1 MTRII
6 LVFCILFLIIATTL
20 TKNSTKKIDK
30 QIFYLTE
37 DIRFLKN
44 NYELVVLEHNYL
56 SSPKKLLEYQKRFFE
71 NEMSPI
77 DIKNMKQIEF
87 KNDEL
92 VIEKIFKNIKN

>member
-30 QIFYLTE
+30 QIFDLTE
-37 DIRFLKN
+37 DIRFLNN

-71 NEMSPI
+71 NELSPI
-77 DIKNMKQIEF
+77 DIDNMKQIEF
-87 KNDEL
+87 KNDE
-92 VIEKIFKNIKN
+92 VFVEKIFKNIEN